1 MSESEFW
8 KEKKLDELIQ
18 EKAIGLVK
26 GSSLQSDCFEFD
38 YVKMHNISSDNSW
51 NPKGM
56 VRVNATDEEVEKF
69 SLQNNDFLFNTRN
82 SYELV
87 GKSCLYHST
96 SKIPVLF
103 NNNIMR
109 IKFSTELNP
118 KFAAYAF
125 CSKDASD
132 QLTSMKQGTTGVSG
146 IYYKTLKNLRVKYP
160 PIPEQKRIVA
170 ILDQAFADIE
180 QARAKTEQN
189 LKNARE
195 LFESYL
201 QQVFSQRGDGW
212 EEHLLGDV
220 CTFKHGFAFKSEF
233 FTQDKGYVL
242 LTPGNFFEE
251 GGYRDRGEKQKY
263 YDGTF
268 PSDFLLSKGD
278 LLVAMTEQAVGLL
291 GSPALVQKGNTFLH
305 NQRLGLVELTN
316 EFRDNL
322 SMEFL
327 FHLFNTKYFRSK
339 VQETATGL
347 KVRHTSP
354 KKMQVIPIWLPGDL
368 NEQKEIALK
377 LFNLKEESLKLEEIY
392 KAKALQLDEL
402 KKSILQKAF
411 SGELT
416 KTLEG
421 DANKGAVA

>member
-1 MSESEFW
+1 M
-8 KEKKLDELIQ
+8 
-18 EKAIGLVK
+18 
-26 GSSLQSDCFEFD
+26 
-38 YVKMHNISSDNSW
+38 
-51 NPKGM
+51 
-56 VRVNATDEEVEKF
+56 
-69 SLQNNDFLFNTRN
+69 
-82 SYELV
+82 
-87 GKSCLYHST
+87 
-96 SKIPVLF
+96 
-103 NNNIMR
+103 
-109 IKFSTELNP
+109 
-118 KFAAYAF
+118 
-125 CSKDASD
+125 
-132 QLTSMKQGTTGVSG
+132 
-146 IYYKTLKNLRVKYP
+146 
-160 PIPEQKRIVA
+160 
-170 ILDQAFADIE
+170 
-180 QARAKTEQN
+180 
-189 LKNARE
+189 
-195 LFESYL
+195 
-201 QQVFSQRGDGW
+201 FSQRGEGW

-233 FTQDKGYVL
+233 FTQGKGYVL

-268 PSDFLLSKGD
+268 PSEFLLSKGD

-291 GSPALVQKGNTFLH
+291 GSPALVPKGNTFLH

-322 SMEFL
+322 SLEFL

-354 KKMQVIPIWLPGDL
+354 KKMQVIPIWLPSDL

-377 LFNLKEESLKLEEIY
+377 LFNLKEESLRLEEIY

-416 KTLEG
+416 KTLEV
-421 DANKGAVA
+421 DTNKGAVA

>member
-1 MSESEFW
+1 M
-8 KEKKLDELIQ
+8 
-18 EKAIGLVK
+18 G
-26 GSSLQSDCFEFD
+26 
-38 YVKMHNISSDNSW
+38 
-51 NPKGM
+51 
-56 VRVNATDEEVEKF
+56 VRSKT
-69 SLQNNDFLFNTRN
+69 LG
-82 SYELV
+82 ELV
-87 GKSCLYHST
+87 TIKTGK
-96 SKIPVLF
+96 
-103 NNNIMR
+103 
-109 IKFSTELNP
+109 LNAN
-118 KFAAYAF
+118 AAVEGGKYPF
-125 CSKDASD
+125 FTCSKEIFAIDDFAFD
-132 QLTSMKQGTTGVSG
+132 CEAILLAGNNAVGDFNVKHYKGKFNAYQRTYVITINDENEILYPFLYLQIQLALKRFKEQSVGAGT
-146 IYYKTLKNLRVKYP
+146 KFLKIGMINELPISVLNLE
-160 PIPEQKRIVA
+160 EQKRIVA
-170 ILDQAFADIE
+170 ILDQVFADIE

-201 QQVFSQRGDGW
+201 QQAFSQRDEGW

-268 PSDFLLSKGD
+268 PSEFLLSKGD

-291 GSPALVQKGNTFLH
+291 GSPALVPKGNTFLH

-322 SMEFL
+322 SVEFL

-354 KKMQVIPIWLPGDL
+354 KKMQVIPIWLPSDL

-377 LFNLKEESLKLEEIY
+377 LFNLKEESLRLEEIY

-416 KTLEG
+416 KTLEV
-421 DANKGAVA
+421 DTNKGAVA

>member
-1 MSESEFW
+1 MEWSYIRF
-8 KEKKLDELIQ
+8 EKSI
-18 EKAIGLVK
+18 EKVT
-26 GSSLQSDCFEFD
+26 
-38 YVKMHNISSDNSW
+38 Y
-51 NPKGM
+51 
-56 VRVNATDEEVEKF
+56 T
-69 SLQNNDFLFNTRN
+69 T
-82 SYELV
+82 
-87 GKSCLYHST
+87 
-96 SKIPVLF
+96 KIPKKKFLSSGNYPIISQEAEFINGYWDNKDDVFDITDPVVIFGDHTKVVKHIDFNFVLGADGVKVLKPI
-103 NNNIMR
+103 N
-109 IKFSTELNP
+109 ELNSRF
-118 KFAAYAF
+118 FAYFLESAPVADLGYARHYR
-125 CSKDASD
+125 
-132 QLTSMKQGTTGVSG
+132 L
-146 IYYKTLKNLRVKYP
+146 LKEISVPLP

-201 QQVFSQRGDGW
+201 QQVFSQRGEGW

-233 FTQDKGYVL
+233 FTQGKGYVL

-268 PSDFLLSKGD
+268 PSEFLLSKGD

-291 GSPALVQKGNTFLH
+291 GSPALVPKGNTFLH

-322 SMEFL
+322 SLEFL

-354 KKMQVIPIWLPGDL
+354 KKMQVIPIWLPSDL

-377 LFNLKEESLKLEEIY
+377 LFNLKEESLRLEEIY

-421 DANKGAVA
+421 GANKGAVA